1 MCDGALVAKY
11 NDAGDSHLLDLL
23 PLVLVAAHDDRN
35 EVMKGASWAL
45 RNVGNRNR
53 EVYVAAMQAAAAL
66 RGSESRAARWVGS
79 DALREL
85 DSAKVRQRLGEAVR

>member
-1 MCDGALVAKY
+1 MLIALVAKY
-11 NDAGDSHLLDLL
+11 DDAGDSHLLDLL

-45 RNVGNRNR
+45 RNVGKRNSKLH
-53 EVYVAAMQAAAAL
+53 VAAMQAAVEL
-66 RGSESRAARWVGS
+66 RRSESRAARWVGS

-85 DSAKVRQRLGEAVR
+85 DSARVRQRPGEAVP